1 MKFCVHNERKTIMLD
16 VLLLSNFLLF
26 FLFCPRP
33 HFNSRKNFPTKRY
46 DIKKEKDKEEKKNV

>member
-1 MKFCVHNERKTIMLD
+1 MLD

-46 DIKKEKDKEEKKNV
+46 DIKKEKDKEEEKNV

>member
-26 FLFCPRP
+26 FCFVLVRILIPVRIFQL
-33 HFNSRKNFPTKRY
+33 
-46 DIKKEKDKEEKKNV
+46 KDMT